1 MFPKCRKICFFLV
14 KEISVAN
21 QILSNIMNTEWTV
34 DYAFKKLKEN
44 EDIIKGAIDSNE
56 ATTRMRAIDTIIFNV
71 LGWDKL
77 KVETEKHI
85 RAEGFADYCLRTV
98 DNIDL
103 VLEAKRD
110 GIYFLL
116 PSRKYID
123 KAFGFGLLAQECRNA
138 YDAMVQASGYATTL
152 GSRYIA
158 ISNGHQWLL
167 TLSYVPNQPI
177 DERLV
182 YVFESLDAIKERFQ
196 AFWDCF
202 SFSAIQSNNPAIGL
216 SESRK
221 NPAPAKLSTTIP
233 GYPLPIDRNHIK
245 NELSYVLSIVW
256 DELNANDNSKDFLKK
271 CYIFPNSSDELFPIA
286 KEIIEKRNKRDE
298 RLTEEALSVQQTPQL
313 IKEYSSEKPILVLG
327 EVGHGKS
334 TFLKY
339 LRLVEAENELK
350 NYIQLDI
357 DFLDRPDNHKEVS
370 EYIFKE
376 IVRQLFDRYNIDIT
390 ENTFTRA
397 ALNAEINH
405 FKITPRGRA
414 FPIDSDEYKRNEL
427 IYIESFQR
435 DHHEYLKY
443 VFKHIKGSHGKSIA
457 LFLDNLDRR
466 SKEIQE
472 EAFLSA
478 SAMARDWEILIFACL
493 RPSTYYR
500 SQKWGV
506 LDSVAPKI
514 ISINAPD
521 SKILLK
527 KRFEY
532 ALEIAK
538 GNINQIPSGKRISV
552 NLPTVAEFIECCMDS
567 LRNNDLIKLFESV
580 SNGNARRLLQYTKK
594 IITNSHLD
602 TKKIIKI
609 QETDEEGYLIA
620 VHEAER
626 SLLYG
631 DYQHYDPKG
640 TVFINL
646 FDIRHSDPIEHFCKA
661 LLLDFLNR
669 SILSGIHYGYCRL
682 NDIISY
688 LSQLGYTID
697 YTKEMIKE
705 LLIQNC
711 CMTSTT
717 EDKIGDDED
726 NLIRITSLGRYHI
739 NVLINKFTYIDA
751 IIIDTPIID
760 DVVRSQITDSKPIR
774 ERLKRSELFL
784 GYLDS
789 CSAHLQDKN
798 AIIVWQKCSKK
809 IREEINKIQR
819 NL

>member
-1 MFPKCRKICFFLV
+1 
-14 KEISVAN
+14 
-21 QILSNIMNTEWTV
+21 MNTEWSV
-34 DYAFKKLKEN
+34 DYAFQKLKEN
-44 EDIIKGAIDSNE
+44 EDVIKGAGGSNE
-56 ATTRMRAIDTIIFNV
+56 ATTRMRAIDTIIFDV

-77 KVETEKHI
+77 KVETERYI
-85 RAEGFADYCLRTV
+85 REVGFADYCFRLANNV
-98 DNIDL
+98 DL
-103 VLEAKRD
+103 VLEAKKD

-116 PSRKYID
+116 PNRKYSE
-123 KAFGFGLLAQECRNA
+123 KPFGFGLLAEECKPA
-138 YDAMVQASGYATTL
+138 YDAMVQVAGYATTL

-158 ISNGHQWLL
+158 ITNGHQWLL

-177 DERLV
+177 DERLL

-196 AFWDCF
+196 VFWDCF
-202 SFSAIQSNNPAIGL
+202 SFSAIQSNSPAIGL

-233 GYPLPIDRNHIK
+233 GYPIPIDRNHIK

-271 CYIFPNSSDELFPIA
+271 CYIFPDSSEEAFPIA

-298 RLTEEALSVQQTPQL
+298 QLTQETLSVQQAPQL
-313 IKEYSSEKPILVLG
+313 IKEYSTEKPILVLG
-327 EVGHGKS
+327 EIGHGKS

-339 LRLVEAENELK
+339 LRLIEAENELK
-350 NYIQLDI
+350 NYIQIDI
-357 DFLDRPDNHKEVS
+357 DFLDKPENDREVP
-370 EYIFKE
+370 EYIFKQ
-376 IVRQLFDRYNIDIT
+376 IVRQLVDRYSIDIT
-390 ENTFTRA
+390 ENIFTRA

-405 FKITPRGRA
+405 FKNTPRGRA
-414 FPIDSDEYKRNEL
+414 FPVDSDEYKRNEL

-435 DHHEYLKY
+435 DHHEYLQH
-443 VFKHIKGSHGKSIA
+443 VFKHIKGSYGKSIA

-472 EAFLSA
+472 EAFLRA

-514 ISINAPD
+514 ISVTAPD
-521 SKILLK
+521 AKILLK
-527 KRFEY
+527 KRFMY
-532 ALEIAK
+532 ASEIAR
-538 GNINQIPSGKRISV
+538 GNIDQIPSGKRISV
-552 NLPTVAEFIECCMDS
+552 NLPTVAEFIDCCIGS
-567 LRNNDLIKLFESV
+567 LKNNDLVKLFESV
-580 SNGNARRLLQYTKK
+580 SNGNARSLLYHTKK

-609 QETDEEGYLIA
+609 QETEEDGYFIA

-646 FDIRHSDPIEHFCKA
+646 FDIRHSDPIEHFCKL

-669 SILSGIHYGYCRL
+669 SILSGIHHGYCRL
-682 NDIISY
+682 HDIIDY
-688 LSQLGYTID
+688 LSQLGYTVD
-697 YTKEMIKE
+697 YTKEMINE
-705 LLIQNC
+705 LLHQNC
-711 CMTSTT
+711 CNTSTT
-717 EDKIGDDED
+717 EDKIGSGED
-726 NLIRITSLGRYHI
+726 ILIRITSLGRYHI

-751 IIIDTPIID
+751 IIIDTPIIED
-760 DVVRSQITDSKPIR
+760 EVRSKIVDSNPIR
-774 ERLKRSELFL
+774 ERLKRAELFV
-784 GYLDS
+784 GYLDN
-789 CSAHLQDKN
+789 CSVHLQDKN
-798 AIIVWQKCSKK
+798 AIVVWQNSSIKIKK
-809 IREEINKIQR
+809 NIDEIRVGLN
-819 NL
+819 N